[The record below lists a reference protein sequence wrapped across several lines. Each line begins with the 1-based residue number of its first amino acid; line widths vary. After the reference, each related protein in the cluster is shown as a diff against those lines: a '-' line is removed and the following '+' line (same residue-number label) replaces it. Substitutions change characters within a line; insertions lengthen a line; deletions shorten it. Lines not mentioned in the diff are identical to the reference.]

1 MPCFFLEYTGI
12 EPDDWL
18 QDPPEVSNPPE
29 ETTAVPDD
37 PIDPVIS
44 IDSVVSL
51 DPVIS
56 IDPANSQDKPSTSQ
70 EASGDIIDADLD
82 QDTMIILGED
92 PSTSVKYG
100 PDLHK
105 EVTKRFLHIAT
116 EGLDKDCRKTLVA
129 KYLVPSNCRYIAA
142 PALNAELKAAIPEA
156 ASKRDKAIVVKQDQM
171 ASAISCLGQV
181 ITTQLISKNNE
192 LLPQLMDATRI
203 LCDIQH
209 YDSITRRNF
218 ILSALKKDMK
228 DALGSTKIDEYL
240 FGDNLSETIKSAKA
254 VTKSGTELKPDTVN
268 KSHQKRS
275 NIPMPQRHLNRR
287 APAPAQRRPLAAVP
301 RSREPAAARQPPP
314 PASSS
319 RKWPPQH
326 QPQRRY

>member
-1 MPCFFLEYTGI
+1 M
-12 EPDDWL
+12 
-18 QDPPEVSNPPE
+18 
-29 ETTAVPDD
+29 
-37 PIDPVIS
+37 DPVIS
-44 IDSVVSL
+44 T
-51 DPVIS
+51 
-56 IDPANSQDKPSTSQ
+56 DPALQDKPSTSQ
-70 EASGDIIDADLD
+70 TASGDVTDADLD

-105 EVTKRFLHIAT
+105 EITKRLQHIAT
-116 EGLDKDCRKTLVA
+116 EGLDKDCRKALVA

-181 ITTQLISKNNE
+181 ITTQLILKNNE
-192 LLPQLMDATRI
+192 LLPKLMDATRI

-218 ILSALKKDMK
+218 ILSALKRDMK
-228 DALGSTKIDEYL
+228 DALGGTKIGEFL

-268 KSHQKRS
+268 KGHRP
-275 NIPMPQRHLNRR
+275 NNPMPQRRLNRR
-287 APAPAQRRPLAAVP
+287 APAPAPPRRPLAATP
-301 RSREPAAARQPPP
+301 RSHAPAATRQPPP

-319 RKWPPQH
+319 RKLPPQH